1 VGQRDVA
8 YRRVTKDSQMYVP
21 PMPDEHERHR
31 LTSEMLVRSVAGVS
45 ADASTLN
52 VGFQAYGLAE
62 YASIERVPQYFG
74 GHRSFFQCPRCSRR
88 CRFLYGEPFLAATG
102 WKCRKCWDLAY
113 ASQRQ
118 RRQARDWARAAR
130 LSEDLVDP
138 SAPQA
143 LVRRKGMHSSTFRK
157 RLQRIRELESRAL
170 LPVLQRLM
178 GDAQ

>member
-1 VGQRDVA
+1 MTSCSSHVR
-8 YRRVTKDSQMYVP
+8 MH
-21 PMPDEHERHR
+21 DEHRRRR
-31 LTSEMLVRSVAGVS
+31 LTSEMMARSVSGVRTS
-45 ADASTLN
+45 ASTVN
-52 VGFQAYGLAE
+52 VGFQSYGLTE
-62 YASIERVPQYFG
+62 FVPIEKLPQHFG
-74 GHRSFFQCPRCSRR
+74 GHRSFFQCPSCSRR

-130 LSEDLVDP
+130 LSDDLADP
-138 SAPQA
+138 FAPQT
-143 LVRRKGMHSSTFRK
+143 LVRRKGMHNSTFRK

-170 LPVLQRLM
+170 VPVLRRLM